1 MNQPILMNQNNQ
13 SKESA
18 GFQGDGSQII
28 KALLLLLQNFFKN
41 GSKLAR
47 EFERD
52 GHQVVEQGQQFFD
65 SVKSQIEL
73 TRTVLQGT
81 PRYKKIVGTGIKIA
95 SSYKIFE
102 TKREFLTDEDT
113 AKEIS
118 EIHRKNAQRIYDL
131 CVDLRGGL
139 VKMAQ
144 FLSSRK
150 DLLPAEYIEILSL
163 LQDEVPPVEGSLIVK
178 TIEEELGDTVDKFF
192 SEFNT
197 EPLAAASLAQVHKAT
212 LLNGEEVAVKVQS
225 PGIDAVIDIDMS
237 ALKVVA
243 WMLKDM
249 LPQMDVDT
257 IVSEVIK
264 SIKAELNYES
274 ELENMELFIESTQY
288 NTGVIIPKP
297 NPQLSTKKVI
307 TMELIKGSKLSDYL
321 DDAVAND
328 KRIRIDKTFAIMLD
342 SFCAQIFQY
351 GHFHADPHPGN
362 FLISPEGKLVM
373 LDFGSVQIN
382 PKEITDAYAK
392 LTLAILSQNR
402 SETADLLAKMGFQTE
417 SGHGDNL
424 VDFAGIM
431 MELFQKHGGDL
442 VAIDPKQQVEEM
454 IELMKE
460 NPVVKLPEHFVMLG
474 RVFSSIAGLFF
485 HYKPDLNLFEII
497 FPYIAMATADAAA
510 EPVTTDKGSSAE
522 VEISSEEKS
531 RSDLVLEED

>member
-1 MNQPILMNQNNQ
+1 MNQPIMMSQNNQ
-13 SKESA
+13 SREST

-41 GSKLAR
+41 GSKLVR
-47 EFERD
+47 EFEHD
-52 GHQVVEQGQQFFD
+52 GRQVADQGQQFFD
-65 SVKSQIEL
+65 SVKSQIDL

-81 PRYKKIVGTGIKIA
+81 PRYKKIVGTGVKIA
-95 SSYKIFE
+95 ASYKIFE
-102 TKREFLTDEDT
+102 TKREFL
-113 AKEIS
+113 S
-118 EIHRKNAQRIYDL
+118 EADAARELSVIHRKNAQRIYDL

-144 FLSSRK
+144 FISSRK
-150 DLLPAEYIEILSL
+150 DLMPPEYIEILSL
-163 LQDEVPPVEGSLIVK
+163 LQDEVPPVEGELIVN
-178 TIEEELGDTVDKFF
+178 TVEEELGDDIDKIFA
-192 SEFNT
+192 EFDT
-197 EPLAAASLAQVHKAT
+197 QPLAAASLAQVHKAT
-212 LLNGEEVAVKVQS
+212 LLDGQEVAVKVQS

-237 ALKVVA
+237 ALKVVG

-257 IVSEVIK
+257 ILSEIIK
-264 SIKAELNYES
+264 SIKAELDYDN
-274 ELENMELFIESTQY
+274 ELANMELFIESMQH

-297 NPQLSTKKVI
+297 DAALSTKKII

-321 DDAVAND
+321 DDAVSND
-328 KRIRIDKTFAIMLD
+328 KRIRIDKTFAIMVD

-382 PKEITDAYAK
+382 PKEITAAYAK
-392 LTLAILSQNR
+392 LTLAVLSQNKT
-402 SETADLLAKMGFQTE
+402 ETAELLAQMGFKTE
-417 SGHGDNL
+417 SGHSDNL
-424 VDFAGIM
+424 VEFAGIM
-431 MELFQKHGGDL
+431 MEMFQQHGGDL
-442 VAIDPKQQVEEM
+442 TAIDPKQQVEEM
-454 IELMKE
+454 IGLMKE

-497 FPYIAMATADAAA
+497 FPYIAMANAEAAA
-510 EPVTTDKGSSAE
+510 QSSNDR
-522 VEISSEEKS
+522 V
-531 RSDLVLEED
+531 EEDLESKQESGAAVEA